1 MIKSTPEY
9 SEEISRAV
17 HSHFNAV
24 IEGESGVGKQHLA
37 GLIHQERRCGGEFVV
52 FDCQGTPKEQTNVVE
67 QLLSPPFLGRLGQP
81 AAKNTLFIRRIDLL
95 EGYLLARFCDSLG
108 ELNSRKTLPRSQL
121 LNLGLIGS
129 LLTAEDDKY
138 EDRIQLHRLLNS
150 LFCLKIRILPLRERK
165 RDLPRLVETFISIFN
180 KEQKRQIRGI
190 TGEALG
196 VLSRYDWPDNV
207 RQLRMEIERAVTL
220 TGDGEVIQPS
230 ALSHNLI
237 ERASKVR
244 SLR

>member
-1 MIKSTPEY
+1 MIKSAPEY

-24 IEGESGVGKQHLA
+24 IEGESGVGKQYLA
-37 GLIHQERRCGGEFVV
+37 GLIHRERRWGGEFVV

-67 QLLSPPFLGRLGQP
+67 QLLSPPFLGQP
-81 AAKNTLFIRRIDLL
+81 AGKNTLFIRRIDLL

-108 ELNSRKTLPRSQL
+108 ELSSRKTLPRSQL

-165 RDLPRLVETFISIFN
+165 RDLPRLVETFISLFN

-196 VLSRYDWPDNV
+196 VLSRYAWPDNV

-230 ALSHNLI
+230 ALSHNLV
-237 ERASKVR
+237 EWVSNVR
-244 SLR
+244 LVR